1 MLRAAP
7 DHINI
12 EKVVRLC
19 LEKRL
24 HFAAYRLP
32 DAADISVIIQ
42 KDPVPYSVTVSSRH
56 IPVKGFLVAP
66 FSILNNDAYL
76 IKPDVFFQGNPS
88 ENEYAQLLN
97 LPENTMA
104 GQYTDCPDDTLKEE
118 YLRNIQDS
126 LQEIQAGTFKKV
138 VLSRIKTIKG
148 NFLENLPAIF
158 MNLCETYPHAFV
170 YLFSVNGQCWTGATP
185 EPFLCSDHEEI
196 KTVSLAGT
204 RIYNEKDLNLMNWNK
219 KELQEHE
226 YVTFHIEQVF
236 KQFHL
241 QNSIKTGPYVAR
253 AGNLLHLRTD
263 FSFPLTKLKNQLPSF
278 VIALHPTPAVC
289 GISTENAL
297 EFIQRKEKHDREYY
311 AGFLGPVGFSELLDL
326 YVNLRCMKVF
336 NNCVALYIG
345 GGITLDSVPED
356 EWQETEI
363 KAETLLSVIKKIH

>member
-1 MLRAAP
+1 MHRVP
-7 DHINI
+7 GNHINI
-12 EKVVRLC
+12 EEAVHLC

-32 DAADISVIIQ
+32 DASEISVIIQ
-42 KDPVPYSVTVSSRH
+42 KDPVPYSVTVTDRH
-56 IPVKGFLVAP
+56 IPIKGFLVAP
-66 FSILNNDAYL
+66 FSNLNNDAYL
-76 IKPDVFFQGNPS
+76 IKPDIFLLGAPS
-88 ENEYAQLLN
+88 ENEFSELMH

-104 GQYTDCPDDTLKEE
+104 GQYTDCPEDTLKEE
-118 YLRNIQDS
+118 YIHNIEDS
-126 LQEIQAGTFKKV
+126 LQQIKAGAFEKV

-148 NFLENLPAIF
+148 DFLGDLPAIF
-158 MNLCETYPHAFV
+158 ANLCETYPNAFV

-185 EPFLCSDHEEI
+185 EPFLCSQHQQI

-204 RIYNEKDLNLMNWNK
+204 RTYIEKDLDLGNWNK

-226 YVTFHIEQVF
+226 YVTFHIEQVL
-236 KQFHL
+236 KQFGL
-241 QNSIKTGPYVAR
+241 LDSQKTGPYVAR

-263 FSFPLTKLKNQLPSF
+263 FSFPLKQLNNQLPSF
-278 VIALHPTPAVC
+278 LKALHPTPAVC

-297 EFIQRKEKHDREYY
+297 EFIQRKERHDREYY
-311 AGFLGPVGFSELLDL
+311 CGFLGPVGFTELLDL
-326 YVNLRCMKVF
+326 YVNLRCLKVY